1 MKPHTRDFSIA
12 FCWFVIDQLTKL
24 AASFLLGERSVLLI
38 PNTLRFTLSHNR
50 GALFG
55 IGNDLGDPWRLLLL
69 TVFPLIAVVAIGFFL
84 FRVPVHERYARLGLA
99 LILGGACGNVLDR
112 LIFGHVIDFIDV
124 YAGWEPALS
133 QLVAWF
139 GTNRWPTFN
148 VADIGLVTGA
158 CLLLLEVFFGRAAQ
172 PESAAA
178 DASAPV
184 SAQDEA

>member
-1 MKPHTRDFSIA
+1 M
-12 FCWFVIDQLTKL
+12 
-24 AASFLLGERSVLLI
+24 
-38 PNTLRFTLSHNR
+38 
-50 GALFG
+50 
-55 IGNDLGDPWRLLLL
+55 
-69 TVFPLIAVVAIGFFL
+69 
-84 FRVPVHERYARLGLA
+84 GLA

-158 CLLLLEVFFGRAAQ
+158 CLLLLEVFFGCAAR

-178 DASAPV
+178 
-184 SAQDEA
+184 